1 MRRMFFMRRQPAAPT
16 FLKPESTNAFRVRVR
31 TARRG
36 EVIEVRLTKSGDISP
51 GEGGGY
57 YVRKV
62 LVGATHFD
70 RATLEIAWGAN
81 YSKPVVTVDG
91 GEAIPLGEWQ

>member
-1 MRRMFFMRRQPAAPT
+1 MFFMRRQPAAPT

>member
-1 MRRMFFMRRQPAAPT
+1 MFFMRRQPAAPT
-16 FLKPESTNAFRVRVR
+16 FLKLESTNAFRVRVR

-36 EVIEVRLTKSGDISP
+36 EIIEVRLTKSGDISP

-62 LVGATHFD
+62 LVGATYFD
-70 RATLEIAWGAN
+70 RATLEIAWGTN

-91 GEAIPLGEWQ
+91 GEAIPVSEWQS

>member
-1 MRRMFFMRRQPAAPT
+1 MFFMRRQPAAPT
-16 FLKPESTNAFRVRVR
+16 FLKPESTNAFRVRFR